1 MNHSILSRATLTHH
15 RQSASYKR
23 DVAPHELVDGSGRG
37 EPTAELHATLGQTAI
52 RTLTRPFIFMGNM
65 FQDSLGAPLD
75 NWPIH
80 CFEESHELQPRR
92 INNVERPRLFFIL
105 FLLTMLSGCWR
116 SFQEPGENQ
125 RRIPSLNV
133 PPSFF
138 CRSLPRFPAFIEAAF
153 ATSFYHHYFHPL
165 ASTVAL
171 GCCILFMGG

>member
-1 MNHSILSRATLTHH
+1 MNHSILSRATLIHH

-37 EPTAELHATLGQTAI
+37 ELTAELHATLGQTAI
-52 RTLTRPFIFMGNM
+52 RTPTRPFIFMGNL

-92 INNVERPRLFFIL
+92 INNVKRPRLFFFITNA
-105 FLLTMLSGCWR
+105 FRLLEEFSGAGGK
-116 SFQEPGENQ
+116 STAHPQPGC
-125 RRIPSLNV
+125 S

-153 ATSFYHHYFHPL
+153 ATSFYHHYFHPP

>member
-37 EPTAELHATLGQTAI
+37 ELTAELHATLGQTAI
-52 RTLTRPFIFMGNM
+52 RTPTRPFIFMGNM

-92 INNVERPRLFFIL
+92 INNVKRPRLFFLI
-105 FLLTMLSGCWR
+105 LLTMLSGCWR

-133 PPSFF
+133 PPPPFF
-138 CRSLPRFPAFIEAAF
+138 VVRYQDSRRS
-153 ATSFYHHYFHPL
+153 
-165 ASTVAL
+165 
-171 GCCILFMGG
+171 